1 MAITEFGKAVR
12 KARIECGE
20 NLTTMAEALGAT
32 AGFLSGLETGRKKIS
47 SDWVKK
53 IDGFFK
59 SRGVSIHN
67 LAELADEANG
77 MTVFSDNLSFQ
88 QKLMVAGFA
97 QSRFSADQ
105 LKQIAA
111 LFEALKIAQQQEASL
126 EKEND

>member
-20 NLTTMAEALGAT
+20 NLITMAGALGAT

-47 SDWVKK
+47 KDWVKK
-53 IDGFFK
+53 IDDFFVSK
-59 SRGVSIHN
+59 GVVIHN
-67 LAELADEANG
+67 LAELADVANG

-97 QSRFSADQ
+97 QSRFSVEQ
-105 LKQIAA
+105 LRQIAE
-111 LFEALKIAQQQEASL
+111 LFEELKMAQQEEASL
-126 EKEND
+126 KESD